1 MDPRQQNQNGNNRG
15 ILSAEQPAQKQETPA
30 APKGARE
37 RKFRVMETTTVSRG
51 ASHYVLTAGKTI
63 SSLGYN
69 IEQLE
74 KHGVKLTEVTAPA

>member
-1 MDPRQQNQNGNNRG
+1 MDPRQQNQNRG
-15 ILSAEQPAQKQETPA
+15 ILATEQPAQKQEA
-30 APKGARE
+30 APAPKAARE
-37 RKFRVMETTTVSRG
+37 RKFRVMETMTVSRG
-51 ASHYVLTAGKTI
+51 ASHYVLTAGKVI